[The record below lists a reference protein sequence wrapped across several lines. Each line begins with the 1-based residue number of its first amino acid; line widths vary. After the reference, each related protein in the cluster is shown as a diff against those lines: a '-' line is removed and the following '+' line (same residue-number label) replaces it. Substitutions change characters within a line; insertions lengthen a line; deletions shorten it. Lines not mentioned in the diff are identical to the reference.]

1 MTSRQIRFALP
12 VMLALLIV
20 LPSCN
25 KPVKQQLGSLTIS
38 LAYNNG
44 QCTQNGST
52 GVIDVEQD
60 WDVTYMT
67 AAAMAPFYV
76 QFSTCPFAA
85 GKCPI
90 NSPQGTP
97 QNAGTPSAANANTT
111 YYYSSVSINNQPCN
125 NSPGTFGVHIKPGT
139 TRP

>member
-1 MTSRQIRFALP
+1 MTSRQSRFALP
-12 VMLALLIV
+12 IVLALLIV

-25 KPVKQQLGSLTIS
+25 KPPVRQLGPLTIS

-52 GVIDVEQD
+52 GMIDVVQD
-60 WDVTYMT
+60 QNVTYVP
-67 AAAMAPFYV
+67 ASVNIPFYA

-90 NSPQGTP
+90 SSPQGTP
-97 QNAGTPSAANANTT
+97 QSPGAPTAASANTD
-111 YYYSSVSINNQPCN
+111 YYYSSVTINNQACN
-125 NSPGTFGVHIKPGT
+125 NSPGTLGLHIKPISGT
-139 TRP
+139 P